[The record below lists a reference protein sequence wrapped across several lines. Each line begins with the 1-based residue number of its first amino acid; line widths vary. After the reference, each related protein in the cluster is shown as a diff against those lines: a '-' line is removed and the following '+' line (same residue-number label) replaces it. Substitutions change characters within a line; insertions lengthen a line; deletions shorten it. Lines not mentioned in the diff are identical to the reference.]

1 MFYSSW
7 LTEKYPWTTFHEQN
21 LTWLISEVERLKAE
35 MEYYKKLDKDIEELK
50 QLIENYTDMINAI
63 LGRDLVDD
71 ANYNLYAQVVPFNSR
86 RFDPDVTAQGFCI
99 GEANG
104 RPVALNLFLD
114 GGNDNVAAIFTY
126 MDDGSEMG
134 RHVALPWGHANSCC
148 YCPET
153 KKFYVACDGESN
165 PSRRTLVETDFNGS
179 IIRETQIDGQ
189 NVWAVTSANG
199 YLYCLTAG
207 GWLAKVEPAT
217 LNMIE
222 KYQFDY
228 PIGFIAQGLFADKYH
243 LYLVNGN
250 NITGDADILNINRI
264 TVMDFTGKAIKQIYS
279 AFPLEMEEGDIWN
292 DELYVCSN
300 TTHCALIVKHDLYC
314 KNRRCSFGRI
324 YENVEVNNIPI
335 NVYVNEQNF
344 SFYMDGSTPAKGLSS
359 IAWITIWLRNSTTR
373 VNLYIQTDITQMN
386 KLSIRKYPNTVLSID
401 GQGHLM
407 PNLLLESMDDCYIN
421 SCIFPGISGTGN
433 YTIEYHGSRLVV
445 NSCQFGT
452 VNKVDPNDEST
463 WIKSSV
469 KPERLIFCTCPFE
482 INGIEVYQDA
492 DFFMYALGD
501 GYLKNV
507 NFYPYTNNFR
517 YKFFAGNTSI
527 DGNFNFWMIRA
538 SNNIDQINSC
548 MLFTSSYNKTFSIN
562 DIGYSCM
569 IAQVGGTID
578 DLPAGMVRTDLI
590 AIRATRYRS
599 STSANNMLFEFIKT
613 DGTVVIER
621 RTVV

>member
-71 ANYNLYAQVVPFNSR
+71 ANYNLYAQVVPFNAR

-199 YLYCLTAG
+199 YLYCLTSG

-217 LNMIE
+217 LNMVE
-222 KYQFDY
+222 KYSFDY

-300 TTHCALIVKHDLYC
+300 STHCALIVKHDLYC

-373 VNLYIQTDITQMN
+373 VNLFIQTDITQLN
-386 KLSIRKYPNTVLSID
+386 KLSIRKYPNTVLSIE
-401 GQGHLM
+401 GQNHVM
-407 PNLLLESMDDCYIN
+407 PNILAESMDDLYIN
-421 SCIFPGISGTGN
+421 DCIFPGITGEK
-433 YTIEYHGSRLVV
+433 TIEYHGSRLAV
-445 NSCQFGT
+445 NSCTFGVVGST
-452 VNKVDPNDEST
+452 VIPSILLESTSSYEINNFTVEQASDYLVVLYGSGYFRNVTINHAYNDYKIYTTGRIVTNGPFPFLKVRADNTWDHVYTTEIEAQDNNATYSINDVRYPGKYVKLAGSTINDLPASVTGTIVYYEMYIYRTNWRIFVFHMNDES
-463 WIKSSV
+463 V
-469 KPERLIFCTCPFE
+469 VYYRV
-482 INGIEVYQDA
+482 NGS
-492 DFFMYALGD
+492 F
-501 GYLKNV
+501 
-507 NFYPYTNNFR
+507 
-517 YKFFAGNTSI
+517 
-527 DGNFNFWMIRA
+527 
-538 SNNIDQINSC
+538 
-548 MLFTSSYNKTFSIN
+548 
-562 DIGYSCM
+562 
-569 IAQVGGTID
+569 
-578 DLPAGMVRTDLI
+578 
-590 AIRATRYRS
+590 
-599 STSANNMLFEFIKT
+599 
-613 DGTVVIER
+613 
-621 RTVV
+621 

>member
-21 LTWLISEVERLKAE
+21 LSWLITEVERLEAE

-50 QLIENYTDMINAI
+50 KLIENYTDMINVI

-71 ANYNLYAQVVPFNSR
+71 ANYNLFAQKVPFNAR

-126 MDDGSEMG
+126 MDDGSEMA

-165 PSRRTLVETDFNGS
+165 PSRRTLIETDFNGS

-217 LNMIE
+217 LNMVE
-222 KYQFDY
+222 KYSFDY
-228 PIGFIAQGLFADKYH
+228 PIGFTTQGLFADKYH

-264 TVMDFTGKAIKQIYS
+264 SVMDFTGKMIKQIYS

-292 DELYVCSN
+292 DELYVSSN

-344 SFYMDGSTPAKGLSS
+344 GFYMDGSTPNKGLSS
-359 IAWITIWLRNSTTR
+359 IAWITLWLRNSTTR
-373 VNLYIQTDITQMN
+373 INLYIQTDITQLN

-401 GQGHLM
+401 GQNHLM
-407 PNLLLESMDDCYIN
+407 PNILAESLDDMYIN
-421 SCIFPGISGTGN
+421 NCIFPGIAGES
-433 YTIEYHGSRLVV
+433 TIEYHGSRIAINNVT
-445 NSCQFGT
+445 FGEAGSAIT
-452 VNKVDPNDEST
+452 
-463 WIKSSV
+463 
-469 KPERLIFCTCPFE
+469 PERLIFTTSPFE
-482 INGIEVYQDA
+482 VNGIVVNQSVLTSNNDTGYLL
-492 DFFMYALGD
+492 YSLSD
-501 GYLKNV
+501 GYLRNV
-507 NFYPYTNNFR
+507 TF
-517 YKFFAGNTSI
+517 NTSGTKYRMVAGLCAI
-527 DGNFNFWMIRA
+527 STSFDYDRITVA
-538 SNNIDQINSC
+538 SENMKSQPLYLSDYQ
-548 MLFTSSYNKTFSIN
+548 KT
-562 DIGYSCM
+562 YSLLDM
-569 IAQVGGTID
+569 RYTAIVAHSGGTIT
-578 DLPAGMVRTDLI
+578 DLPAGITLSD
-590 AIRATRYRS
+590 IRFIEIFPYI
-599 STSANNMLFEFIKT
+599 NNVNTTNTCAVFHMN
-613 DGTVVIER
+613 DGTTLSHYYKANV
-621 RTVV
+621 